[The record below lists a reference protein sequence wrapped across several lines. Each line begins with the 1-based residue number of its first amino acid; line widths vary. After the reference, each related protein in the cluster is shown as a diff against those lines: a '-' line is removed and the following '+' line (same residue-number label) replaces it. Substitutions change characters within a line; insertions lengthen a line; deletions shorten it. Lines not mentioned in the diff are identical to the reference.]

1 MKKEDINQK
10 IKELTLM
17 LLHITSWQE
26 NEFGMKYWRSWK
38 GYDFNIL
45 NELTEEDLIRGG
57 HRSKS
62 VILTDGGTKKAKEL
76 LKQYGIDEEI
86 LSK

>member
-1 MKKEDINQK
+1 MERDYLKEK

-17 LLHITSWQE
+17 LLHLTSWEE
-26 NEFGMKYWRSWK
+26 NEFGMQYRKSWK
-38 GYDFNIL
+38 GYDFGIL

-62 VILTDGGTKKAKEL
+62 VVVTDEGMKKAKEL
-76 LKQYGIDEEI
+76 LKKYGIDEE
-86 LSK
+86 